1 MAWVVAYVVNLS
13 LAPARLAEQH
23 EYCFGICRPTL
34 YFEGYLLHV
43 YPNIPAYISP
53 PSLSSQ
59 LLCVCFNVTH
69 VPGHLP
75 QFIYTHVVSVQLLLY
90 SDELL
95 MQEAK
100 PGVTH
105 RCELY
110 YPPP

>member
-1 MAWVVAYVVNLS
+1 MS
-13 LAPARLAEQH
+13 T
-23 EYCFGICRPTL
+23 PTS
-34 YFEGYLLHV
+34 
-43 YPNIPAYISP
+43 PAYISP
-53 PSLSSQ
+53 PSLSPSH
-59 LLCVCFNVTH
+59 LSYSDSCVCFNITH

-75 QFIYTHVVSVQLLLY
+75 HFIYTHVVSVQLLLY

-100 PGVTH
+100 PGVAH